1 MHGNFLMCYRPRMN
15 IQALEQAMLRAVI
28 FEIAV
33 GIAVLVLLFWATYWV
48 IKAGVRDGITE
59 AMPRMRNNQRP
70 SPPHGYE
77 WRLTRIEATGEDMRA
92 D

>member
-1 MHGNFLMCYRPRMN
+1 MCYRPRMN

-33 GIAVLVLLFWATYWV
+33 AIAVLILLFWATYWV

-59 AMPRMRNNQRP
+59 AMPRMRTQQRAV
-70 SPPHGYE
+70 PPPGHE
-77 WRLTRIEATGEDMRA
+77 WRLMRVEATGEDMRA
-92 D
+92 E